1 MLNRVKFF
9 LEITLIPVY
18 FLLLFAVN
26 IKNAVVETVSDVA
39 DAYRDTKRKY
49 GIK

>member
-1 MLNRVKFF
+1 MNKIQFA

-26 IKNAVVETVSDVA
+26 IKNALIETVSDVA

>member
-1 MLNRVKFF
+1 VNKIKFA

-18 FLLLFAVN
+18 FLLLLIVN
-26 IKNAVVETVSDVA
+26 IKNAALDTLSDVA
-39 DAYRDTKRKY
+39 DAYRGTKYKY

>member
-1 MLNRVKFF
+1 MNKINFA

-18 FLLLFAVN
+18 FLMLFSVN
-26 IKNAVVETVSDVA
+26 IKNALFETVSDVA
-39 DAYRDTKRKY
+39 DAYRGTKFKY

>member
-1 MLNRVKFF
+1 MNKIQFA

-18 FLLLFAVN
+18 FLMLFTVN
-26 IKNAVVETVSDVA
+26 IKNALIETVSDVA
-39 DAYRDTKRKY
+39 DAYRDTKYKY